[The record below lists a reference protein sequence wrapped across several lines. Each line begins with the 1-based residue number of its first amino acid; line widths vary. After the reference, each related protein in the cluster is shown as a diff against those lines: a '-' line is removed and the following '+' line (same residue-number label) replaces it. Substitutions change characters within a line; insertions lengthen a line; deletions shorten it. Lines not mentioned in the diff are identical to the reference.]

1 MSETKT
7 YQLSNKNGLTIEF
20 MPRGAK
26 VISVQLPDTQNPG
39 KKVDVMIGYDTVQE
53 AIDGDAYIG
62 AICGRFANRIAKG
75 HFVLDGRE
83 YQLALNDGQNHLHG
97 GPTGFNSRDWDVK
110 ETKMAGRAAAYELTL
125 FSPDGDENY
134 PGNLNVKATHSLTD
148 DNEFII
154 DFEATTDKPTVINLT
169 SHPYLN
175 MRGAGSGPVFSH
187 QIEVNAKQFTPI
199 ADGVPSGE
207 IRNVEGTPMDLRKPV
222 AIGDA
227 INTPYEQIQL
237 FKGFDHNW
245 IIDKPAGEMGFCGRV
260 TDPESGRFVEVY
272 STQPGLQVYTAM
284 HFNSSQ
290 TGKGGRSAHTAPWL
304 SSRRAF
310 PMRLTNQCPRRQFC
324 VQAKFTVRRWFT
336 SSAGNDQSRNF
347 GKTIIGIG
355 AFGRL
360 FFYWCKAKKCAKSF
374 DYS

>member
-75 HFVLDGRE
+75 HFVLDGKE

-110 ETKMAGRAAAYELTL
+110 ETKIAGRAGAYELTL

-134 PGNLNVKATHSLTD
+134 PGNLNVKATYSLTD

-290 TGKGGRSAHTAPWL
+290 TGKGGKPFCSYCAVALEPQGIPDAPNKPMFPSAVLRPGETY
-304 SSRRAF
+304 
-310 PMRLTNQCPRRQFC
+310 RQTL
-324 VQAKFTVRRWFT
+324 VYKFGWE
-336 SSAGNDQSRNF
+336 
-347 GKTIIGIG
+347 
-355 AFGRL
+355 
-360 FFYWCKAKKCAKSF
+360 
-374 DYS
+374 